1 MTEKSPLIY
10 IEHILESIKLIQEY
24 LGDCN
29 KKQLSENHMM
39 YDAILRNLQTL
50 SESVQKIPDEIK
62 KDYPQITWKDIAGF
76 RNILVH
82 NYLEGIDCDIIW
94 VITKNELPKLQLVMD
109 SMKTQLSTHNG
120 MILP

>member
-1 MTEKSPLIY
+1 MTVKNPLLY
-10 IEHILESIKLIQEY
+10 IEHILEAIKLIQEY

-29 KKQLSENHMM
+29 KEQLSENHMM

-94 VITKNELPKLQLVMD
+94 VITKNELPKLQLVME
-109 SMKTQLSTHNG
+109 SMKTQLST
-120 MILP
+120 